1 MKNQRMKR
9 VMFDNAQ
16 VQTPIFRNLAFQNSI
31 TQLHFWG
38 QVQALLTL

>member
-31 TQLHFWG
+31 MQLHFWG